1 MFKDIKSRITEPE
14 AGKIIA
20 LAAFDG
26 SPEGVAQEAEKYL
39 SSDNLHFYGWLDG
52 DKILGICGFE
62 IHADKTEIHL
72 IAVAEEY
79 HHQGIG
85 SAMVTAL
92 QNTYHL
98 PLEAETDDDAVGF
111 YRKRGFET
119 SAFHHPKWGVTRHTC
134 ILKYR
139 CPWGDTSD
147 ELMRKYHD
155 TQWGKP
161 CFDERTLFE
170 MLTLEGAQAGL
181 SWSCVLHKRENY
193 RAAFDDWDIVKI
205 AAYGE
210 DKVAELLQNPGIIR
224 NRLKI
229 RSTIGNA
236 QAVLRLGSLSDF
248 IWSYTDGKPIV
259 NTWKEQSDMPAKTEL
274 SDRISKDMKK
284 LGFSFVGSTIVYSYL
299 QAIGVVNDHMMG
311 CTFREVNE

>member
-1 MFKDIKSRITEPE
+1 MFENIKSRITEPE
-14 AGKIIA
+14 VGKIVA
-20 LAAFDG
+20 LAAIDG

-39 SSDNLHFYGWLDG
+39 SSGNLHFYGWLDG

-62 IHADKTEIHL
+62 IHADKVEIHL
-72 IAVAEEY
+72 IAVAKEL

-85 SAMVTAL
+85 SAMVTTL

-98 PLEAETDDDAVGF
+98 PLEAETVEEAVGF
-111 YRKRGFET
+111 YRKIGFET
-119 SAFHHPKWGVTRHTC
+119 TAFPDPEWGAKYTC

-139 CPWGDTSD
+139 CPWGDTDD
-147 ELMRKYHD
+147 ELMREYHD

-161 CFDERTLFE
+161 CFDERALFE

-181 SWSCVLHKRENY
+181 SWSCVLHKRESY
-193 RAAFDDWDIVKI
+193 REAFDNWDIVKI
-205 AAYGE
+205 AEYGE

-224 NRLKI
+224 NKLKI

-236 QAVLRLGSLSDF
+236 QAVLKLGSLSDY
-248 IWSYTDGKPIV
+248 IWSYVDGKPIV
-259 NTWKEQSDMPAKTEL
+259 NAWKVQSEVPAKTEL

-284 LGFSFVGSTIVYSYL
+284 KGFSFVGSTIIYSYL
-299 QAIGVVNDHMMG
+299 QAIGVINDHIMSCAFHG
-311 CTFREVNE
+311 GSE